1 MPVVVLA
8 VAVAVLFPSG
18 VDSTERLIG
27 RSSVRDERTL
37 EGGMKSRLRYSYW
50 CTILLAASESIQGEE
65 ELLHLRLGIWQ
76 PVHVEEIGLQQM
88 KSQAVG

>member
-1 MPVVVLA
+1 
-8 VAVAVLFPSG
+8 
-18 VDSTERLIG
+18 
-27 RSSVRDERTL
+27 
-37 EGGMKSRLRYSYW
+37 
-50 CTILLAASESIQGEE
+50 LLAASESIQGEE